1 MLSITG
7 TIMNKVKLVLL
18 SLFLLATSVARADN
32 YEGYESKIE
41 GVGLWW
47 LFKTADEKIVRRL
60 TFGENPEF
68 AIYCDGKNKL
78 FIYEMSSQGS
88 SCKTETWSELLGWQ
102 NNEHWKSH
110 DLSDKKKLLQTI
122 ELAKK
127 DKHSNAHE
135 SIYFV
140 SLRNLKIK
148 SDGIFT
154 VSKEKLVH
162 GSWSVS
168 APTKDE
174 LDSSTKLAMQN
185 LKSVHREKDYTYKSV
200 FGYSNKRIKK
210 LAGRQTAET
219 YTLKIQ
225 SGDAEIILVPTLYEF
240 QPLGG
245 DLISSVVLRD
255 HDNYRFVGHIYG
267 CLLSVG
273 ADLDSDGVPEV
284 IVENC
289 DIGEG
294 LSISYVKLVPEI
306 KSLVSYSHN

>member
-1 MLSITG
+1 
-7 TIMNKVKLVLL
+7 
-18 SLFLLATSVARADN
+18 LFLLAVWGARADN
-32 YEGYESKIE
+32 YEGYESSID

-47 LFKTADEKIVRRL
+47 LDADEAVLRRL
-60 TFGENPEF
+60 RFGENPEF

-78 FIYEMSSQGS
+78 FIYELSSQGFT
-88 SCKTETWSELLGWQ
+88 CKTEHWSELLGWQ
-102 NNEHWKSH
+102 NNEPWKIH

-122 ELAKK
+122 ELAKN
-127 DKHSNAHE
+127 DNHSNAGE
-135 SIYFV
+135 SEYFV
-140 SLRNLKIK
+140 SLPNVKIK
-148 SDGIFT
+148 SQGIFT
-154 VSKEKLVH
+154 VSKTKLVR

-174 LDSSTKLAMQN
+174 LGSSMKIAMQN

-200 FGYSNKRIKK
+200 FKYSNKGIKN

-219 YTLKIQ
+219 YTLKIR
-225 SGDAEIILVPTLYEF
+225 SGGTEIILVPSLYEF

-245 DLISSVVLRD
+245 ELISSVVLHD
-255 HDNYRFVGHIYG
+255 HDSYRFVGHIYG

-284 IVENC
+284 ILENC
-289 DIGEG
+289 DNSEG
-294 LSISYVKLVPEI
+294 QSIKYVKLVPEI